1 MNFLAH
7 RGIWKDR
14 SEQNSFLGIKKALD
28 LGFGVELDVRDRK
41 GELIV
46 SHDPSNSAEVLTF
59 QEIVEL
65 STRYD
70 SMLAI
75 NVKCDGIREKL
86 ETALSGLDQARFFLF
101 DMSIPETLGYLK
113 SGLPTYM
120 RLSEYEA
127 YSELHNRSQGIWL
140 DAFQNDWWLGKSAIF
155 QNGIKIC
162 VVSPELH
169 GRDVTD
175 AWQYLRNIDTTAN
188 LYMCTDHPERARRY
202 FE

>member
-1 MNFLAH
+1 MNFIAH
-7 RGIWKDR
+7 RGIWKDK
-14 SEQNSFLGIKKALD
+14 SEQNSFLGIKKAFD
-28 LGFGVELDVRDRK
+28 LGFGVELDVRDRN

-46 SHDPSNSAEVLTF
+46 SHDPPNSVEVLTF

-65 STRYD
+65 SSRYD

-75 NVKCDGIREKL
+75 NIKSDGIREKL
-86 ETALSGLDQARFFLF
+86 ETALSGLDQVRFFLF
-101 DMSIPETLGYLK
+101 DMSIPETLGYLS

-127 YSELHNRSQGIWL
+127 HSELHNRSQGIWL
-140 DAFQNDWWLGKSAIF
+140 DSFQSDWWLGKSAIF
-155 QNGIKIC
+155 QDETRVC

-175 AWQYLRNIDTTAN
+175 AWQYLRNINTTAN
-188 LYMCTDHPERARRY
+188 LYICTDLPERARVY